1 VRIIVL
7 GSQEIVLIIIF
18 VIFILFGG
26 AAIPKFAKSIG
37 EAKAAFKKGQ
47 KDENLSSPDEKSN
60 D

>member
-1 VRIIVL
+1 ML
-7 GSQEIVLIIIF
+7 GSQELLLIIIF

-26 AAIPKFAKSIG
+26 SAIPKFAKAIG

-47 KDENLSSPDEKSN
+47 ENEDKLNSAKKDDEKK